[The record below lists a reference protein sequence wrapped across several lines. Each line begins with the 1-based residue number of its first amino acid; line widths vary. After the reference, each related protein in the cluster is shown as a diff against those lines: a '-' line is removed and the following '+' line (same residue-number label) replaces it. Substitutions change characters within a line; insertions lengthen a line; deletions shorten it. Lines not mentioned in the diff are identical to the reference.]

1 MPDQHDDI
9 ADRTKLDAVS
19 EDAVRDRAKDLFRE
33 KPKEGNDFAKA
44 VLMLGGI
51 LAGGAVL
58 NSLTSKPTA
67 KRFRPGPV
75 SVARD
80 FGEAIRL
87 RRKDLGLTQIELAQ
101 KAGTG
106 DRLVGEIENGKETAE
121 VGKVLDLLDALGLE
135 VKLAPKG

>member
-9 ADRTKLDAVS
+9 ADRTILGTLSKDVI
-19 EDAVRDRAKDLFRE
+19 RDRAKTLFRE
-33 KPKEGNDFAKA
+33 QAKDEDDFAKA
-44 VLMLGGI
+44 VLR
-51 LAGGAVL
+51 GATVL
-58 NSLTSKPTA
+58 NSLLSKPSS
-67 KRFRPGPV
+67 RFRPGPV

-87 RRKDLGLTQIELAQ
+87 RRKDLGLTQVALAQ